1 MVILVGPYG
10 PLGEYLAFYLTI
22 SHVFLSRGF
31 EMWYIYWFSD
41 QSDDRWDPTLQTCS
55 LLFPQQ
61 VLEFLYCF
69 CAPGAVVRQ
78 NFVASVENKKLFSSS
93 VSTSSFFLL
102 V

>member
-1 MVILVGPYG
+1 MGALPLPLPMVILVGPYG

-41 QSDDRWDPTLQTCS
+41 QSDDRWDHTIQTCS

-69 CAPGAVVRQ
+69 CALGAV
-78 NFVASVENKKLFSSS
+78 E
-93 VSTSSFFLL
+93 
-102 V
+102 